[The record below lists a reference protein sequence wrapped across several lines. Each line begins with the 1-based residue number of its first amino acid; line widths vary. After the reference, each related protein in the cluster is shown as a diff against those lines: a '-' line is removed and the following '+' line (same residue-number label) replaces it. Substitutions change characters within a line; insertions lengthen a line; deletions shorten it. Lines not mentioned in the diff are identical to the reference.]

1 MLSFNQ
7 DGDMN
12 GKSLMECGIY
22 RSSHAKK
29 LVVGSIQKDNKYF
42 ASSINIISNTILKC
56 KSQSKVKCDFCLKS
70 DSQIQKHV
78 TLIIKEPIF

>member
-1 MLSFNQ
+1 MILSFNQ

-42 ASSINIISNTILKC
+42 ASSINIISNTILKAP
-56 KSQSKVKCDFCLKS
+56 FLKS
-70 DSQIQKHV
+70 KFPLKNKGLV
-78 TLIIKEPIF
+78 N